1 MRSATFDQQQAL
13 ESPHRRTRIYAEV
26 LIGEVWWDLTSLD
39 GTQWVID
46 CSFSEPEGNSV
57 PSATLTLRRDTDTR
71 SLAPLGG
78 DIVFVREG
86 SRIRLAVE
94 VGAAGNIP
102 TGRVEMGE
110 WRVDE
115 IEWGGDESEMTVQ
128 LREAMTAR
136 LHDYWIMEPL
146 EVGPGSL
153 AEVLQETLAAT
164 LPSIELA
171 VLSDPPGGF
180 PERAELREQSVASAL
195 NSLVD
200 QTGWILDR
208 REVDGEFRLALSEP
222 MDPTESPPEPVATL
236 TPRRYFEVP
245 GMQVSGI
252 GVRDRVIVEWASAD
266 GLTAGTVQVET
277 PEPLF
282 GPDEEDR
289 RAIGFRLAGSGYIQT
304 EAQALALARIAL
316 VTLGRA
322 PVAMRVVLPFDWRWE
337 RGDWLRFT
345 PNDVHH
351 AQPFEGAV
359 VSVDHRLTPGDEEN
373 GGGETTLDIRG
384 AYGGR
389 ITRWAEQRTRTRLR
403 NEIED
408 VVGQPPLPPL
418 RPIAPWYY
426 TRPDQSR
433 GFSAGVDSPA
443 QSLGRFIS
451 ATPIASSGAAALNAI
466 FGPISEEQLLEGGTL
481 YAAVGLTNSDPD
493 GVTWPSLVA
502 RLRLEE
508 DVDPG
513 GWAWRWALD
522 PAGVVELRSEEP
534 QGLEIP
540 DRETAPEGVEWIEP
554 MPPDEEEPE
563 WDPEDFEGPIG
574 DLEDLECIIVW
585 LELSWEPGADP
596 RTTDDVL
603 EVEDCLPVDPEEEEE
618 ESEP

>member
-1 MRSATFDQQQAL
+1 MARSATVDQANAL
-13 ESPHRRTRIYAEV
+13 ESLHRRTRIYAEV
-26 LIGEVWWDLTSLD
+26 WYMGAWFDLTFLD
-39 GTQWVID
+39 GTQWVLD
-46 CSFSEPEGNSV
+46 CSFSEPEGNTV
-57 PSATLTLRRDTDTR
+57 PSATLTLRRETDTR

-78 DIVFVREG
+78 DIPFVREG

-94 VGAAGNIP
+94 VGSATGIP

-115 IEWGGDESEMTVQ
+115 VEWGGDQPEMVIQ
-128 LREAMTAR
+128 LREAIMAR
-136 LHDYWIMEPL
+136 LHDYWLMEPL
-146 EVGPGSL
+146 TVGPGALSEL
-153 AEVLQETLAAT
+153 LQDVLDAT

-180 PERAELREQSVASAL
+180 PEAGELREQSVQSAL

-208 REVDGEFRLALSEP
+208 REVGGEFRLALSEP
-222 MDPTESPPEPVATL
+222 MDPTESPPAPVATL

-245 GMQVSGI
+245 GMAVSGI
-252 GVRDRVIVEWASAD
+252 GVRDRVLVEWASGD
-266 GLTAGTVQVET
+266 GLTGGTVQVET
-277 PEPLF
+277 PIPLF

-289 RAIGFRLAGSGYIQT
+289 LPIGFRLAGSGYIRT

-337 RGDWLRFT
+337 RGDWLRFE
-345 PNDVHH
+345 PNNVHH

-359 VSVDHRLTPGDEEN
+359 VSVEHRLTPGDSED
-373 GGGETTLDIRG
+373 GGGETVLDIRG

-403 NEIED
+403 DEIED

-426 TRPDQSR
+426 TRPDQAR

-443 QSLGRFIS
+443 QSLGGFIS
-451 ATPIASSGAAALNAI
+451 ATPIQGAAPGSLNAI
-466 FGPISEEQLLEGGTL
+466 FGPISEEELLEGGTL
-481 YAAVGLTNSDPD
+481 YACVGLTNPDPD
-493 GVTWPSLVA
+493 GVTWASLVA

-513 GWAWRWALD
+513 GWGWRWALD
-522 PAGVVELRSEEP
+522 PAGVVELRSEDP
-534 QGLEIP
+534 QGLVIP
-540 DRETAPEGVEWIEP
+540 DRETAPEGVDWIEP
-554 MPPDEEEPE
+554 MPPDEEDPE
-563 WDPEDFEGPIG
+563 WDPEDFEGQIG
-574 DLEDLECIIVW
+574 DIEDLHCQLVW
-585 LELSWEPGADP
+585 LELSWEPGASP
-596 RTTDDVL
+596 RTTDDYL
-603 EVEDCLPVDPEEEEE
+603 EVEDCLPVDPEEEE
-618 ESEP
+618 SEP